1 MPSAIIKYFR
11 GISPRE
17 RGSTTYAQEAVNVD
31 LFGKTLRPFF
41 ANSITPATG
50 LTGTELVKY
59 QGRFVSLAG
68 ETNVRVGH
76 YRGFNVRFY
85 KRGGDWFKR
94 VGNKETRLGL
104 TTPSKPELSIFRQ
117 TDPILLKTEAIR
129 IFSGTDTVFKS
140 KADILPEDTYTY
152 FVEYYQK
159 RGGQDIVLAQ
169 SSHISVPLRYAK
181 KKVLYLDPDG
191 PLGYTLQVTAQ
202 QKQDIFTGTGE
213 LKVTTQVVNPILPT
227 GEAFQGVGKGDPAA
241 QAAYQAARISV
252 ETVFVPVKEVLDIDY
267 SELDDVSIPYRR
279 NIGREKATIV
289 PSGDAKT
296 GLHPWET
303 LIEGI
308 DHRTGRKISVVAI
321 NPAIERSF
329 YASWGIEVTPPP
341 YVGDRINDEPV
352 HARAYRKGDK
362 DLVFRLVSDTGA
374 DGAMTSSRLA
384 PFHDVRVVAG
394 KVAPEKKKFTYFT
407 TFVRLAGASTDLG
420 DFEEESGPSEQAIL
434 EWFSVGTMIKRPT
447 GTLSE
452 FADRAI
458 TKWNIYRLEES
469 STGTADFQLVE
480 SVDIANA
487 DYSDYKGNF
496 ELGAAPSVFALV
508 NGVNFAY
515 ADIPKNI
522 TNISRVHNNMLFAWR
537 ENELY
542 WTDVGTLHGF
552 TGAFTW
558 QLAHKIVTAV
568 SHGNVLIVLTTHKL
582 YRVLGADST
591 QIDVV
596 ESPSQDGMRIDAP
609 KAAVSTDAGVVF
621 LSDSGLHVFDGSVS
635 ASLTDPRF
643 GEEFFRGLNLV
654 NSIIET
660 NDGMIF
666 LFYDTAALIFDTR
679 SGQSVTLSIKASAV
693 YRDNESGILYVRTPK
708 GVEGLFEK
716 TNSKMSYDYHSG
728 TATLVAPL
736 LKRIRSMEFHG
747 VGEVTV
753 TPIYDG
759 IAQRSQLA
767 KMEGMERDRRVYPP
781 MTLGFNEFSFRVSGT
796 GEVEEILIEYERV

>member
-1 MPSAIIKYFR
+1 M
-11 GISPRE
+11 
-17 RGSTTYAQEAVNVD
+17 
-31 LFGKTLRPFF
+31 
-41 ANSITPATG
+41 
-50 LTGTELVKY
+50 
-59 QGRFVSLAG
+59 
-68 ETNVRVGH
+68 
-76 YRGFNVRFY
+76 
-85 KRGGDWFKR
+85 
-94 VGNKETRLGL
+94 
-104 TTPSKPELSIFRQ
+104 
-117 TDPILLKTEAIR
+117 
-129 IFSGTDTVFKS
+129 
-140 KADILPEDTYTY
+140 
-152 FVEYYQK
+152 
-159 RGGQDIVLAQ
+159 LAQ

-213 LKVTTQVVNPILPT
+213 LKVTTQVVSP
-227 GEAFQGVGKGDPAA
+227 DPPVAPLA
-241 QAAYQAARISV
+241 QAVFQAARGFTII

-279 NIGREKATIV
+279 NIGRQKAVIV

-296 GLHPWET
+296 GIHPWET

-308 DHRTGRKISVVAI
+308 DHRTGAKLSVVAI
-321 NPAIERSF
+321 NPAVERSF
-329 YASWGIEVTPPP
+329 YTSWGIEVTPPP

-374 DGAMTSSRLA
+374 DGAMTASHLA
-384 PFHDVRVVAG
+384 PFRDVRVVAG
-394 KVAPEKKKFTYFT
+394 KVAPAKKTFTYFT
-407 TFVRLAGASTDLG
+407 TFVRLAGANTDLG
-420 DFEEESGPSEQAIL
+420 DFEEESGPSEQAEVI
-434 EWFSVGTMIKRPT
+434 WFSVGIRIKRPT
-447 GTLSE
+447 GALSE

-458 TKWNIYRLEES
+458 TKWNIYRVEAS
-469 STGTADFQLVE
+469 DTGTGDFQLVE
-480 SVDIANA
+480 SVAIAEA
-487 DYSDYKGNF
+487 DYSDYKGSLL
-496 ELGAAPSVFALV
+496 LGDAPPTFSLV

-515 ADIPKNI
+515 ADIPKAI

-542 WTDVGTLHGF
+542 WTDIGTLHGF
-552 TGAFTW
+552 SGAFTW

-609 KAAVSTDAGVVF
+609 KAATSTDAGVVF
-621 LSDSGLHVFDGSVS
+621 LSDSGLHIFDGSVS

-643 GEEFFRGLNLV
+643 GEEFFRGLNLA

-679 SGQSVTLSIKASAV
+679 SGQSVTLAIKASAV
-693 YRDNESGILYVRTPK
+693 YRDNESGILYARTPK

-716 TNSKMSYDYHSG
+716 TNSKVSFDYHAG

-781 MTLGFNEFSFRVSGT
+781 MNLGFNEFSFRVSGI
-796 GEVEEILIEYERV
+796 GEVEEILIEYERA